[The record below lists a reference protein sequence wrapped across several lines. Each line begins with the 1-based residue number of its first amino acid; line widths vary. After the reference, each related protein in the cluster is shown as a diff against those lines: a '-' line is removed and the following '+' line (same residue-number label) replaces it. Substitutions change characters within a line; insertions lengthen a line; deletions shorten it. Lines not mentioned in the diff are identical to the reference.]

1 MTKNEAKAILWYAYH
16 LIILNRWWTGVY
28 RLGWASKCLLP
39 VGLPN
44 SLHKLHYP
52 LPHIWVWGNID
63 EWKQTCIHCNTTTR
77 INRFY
82 ILFIYVY
89 IYINIFFIRNIN
101 VMQWTNK
108 WVNIDKSYI
117 YMIILYIIVYIIIID
132 CIINDENTSTEF
144 VAPRD
149 GPGLDARQ
157 LEQPDPR
164 EDTFRKTMERGY
176 PRWSAE
182 IMVNQYPNHETYH
195 HIS

>member
-1 MTKNEAKAILWYAYH
+1 METNRHVLKKSQQQYVWGSHKWRCLWQHRQNQTGVLGGHMFKIRMKYIYIWDDRGKSMTKNEAKAILWYAYH

-89 IYINIFFIRNIN
+89 IYIYILISFSSEILMLCNE
-101 VMQWTNK
+101 QTN
-108 WVNIDKSYI
+108 
-117 YMIILYIIVYIIIID
+117 
-132 CIINDENTSTEF
+132 E
-144 VAPRD
+144 
-149 GPGLDARQ
+149 
-157 LEQPDPR
+157 
-164 EDTFRKTMERGY
+164 
-176 PRWSAE
+176 
-182 IMVNQYPNHETYH
+182 
-195 HIS
+195 